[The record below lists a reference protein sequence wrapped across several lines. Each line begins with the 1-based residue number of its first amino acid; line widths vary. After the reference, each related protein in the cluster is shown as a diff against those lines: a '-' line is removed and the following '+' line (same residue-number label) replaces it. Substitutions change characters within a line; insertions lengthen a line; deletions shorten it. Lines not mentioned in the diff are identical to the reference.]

1 MNDNPIILNY
11 EIMGEGLPIIFLH
24 GYPLNRTIWSP
35 LAENLA
41 AFARV
46 ILVDLRGH
54 GNSPAPEGK
63 YSMELMAADI
73 INLMDSLNIKK
84 AILVGHSMGGY
95 ASLAFVKNY
104 PDRLGGLGLV
114 ATQATADS
122 PEKRQAR
129 LDSIQQVKSDGV
141 APIADGML
149 TRLTSRSDLYAVLR
163 NIMVATPRQGVIGT
177 LQGIADRE
185 DATSRLKN
193 IRVPTLILAGIE
205 DKIISLDRAEE
216 MARLIPNAW
225 LVKIPGAGHMPMMET
240 PDSVVKSLMELI
252 HTVEAKRTVK

>member
-1 MNDNPIILNY
+1 MNDKPIILSY

-24 GYPLNRTIWSP
+24 GYPLNRMIWSP
-35 LAENLA
+35 LVENLA
-41 AFARV
+41 TLARV

-73 INLMDSLNIKK
+73 NNLMDSLKIKK

-95 ASLAFVKNY
+95 VSLAFVKNY

-114 ATQATADS
+114 ATQAAADS
-122 PEKRQAR
+122 PEKRQVR

-141 APIADGML
+141 APIVESML
-149 TRLTSRSDLYAVLR
+149 SRLTSRSNLYPVLR

-177 LQGIADRE
+177 LEGIADRE
-185 DATSRLKN
+185 DSTPRLKN
-193 IRVPTLILAGIE
+193 IRVPTLIIAGIE
-205 DKIISLDRAEE
+205 DKIIALDRAEE

-240 PDSVVKSLMELI
+240 PDSMVNPLLELI
-252 HTVEAKRTVK
+252 ETVKAKRSVE